1 MTTPETASRT
11 SVNAPWFTGGWIQ
24 TFTGRKFYPLAP
36 RIEDIC
42 IEDIAHAL
50 SNICRYG
57 GHCNPRYSVAQHCC
71 MVSDFL
77 PDFKLEGLLHDA
89 TEAYLGDVVK
99 PIKHSSGMSG
109 YRQAEHYLDALIHT
123 AFNLD
128 LSTEV
133 AEFVKQYDTR
143 ALFTERKLL
152 FKNPSPDWTQE
163 VEPFPLTKKFC
174 AWKPPA
180 AKRQFLFRFRT
191 LTAGIVQ
198 RVYSNG
204 RLRSE

>member
-1 MTTPETASRT
+1 MTE
-11 SVNAPWFTGGWIQ
+11 PWLTGGWIQ

-71 MVSDFL
+71 LVSDWL
-77 PDFKLEGLLHDA
+77 PYFKLEGLLHDA
-89 TEAYLGDVVK
+89 SEAYLGDMVR

-109 YRQAEHYLDALIHT
+109 FRQAEHYLDALIHT
-123 AFNLD
+123 AFKLD
-128 LSTEV
+128 LSTET
-133 AEFVKQYDTR
+133 ADLIKHYDNR

-152 FKNPSPDWTQE
+152 FKNPSPDWTQDLA
-163 VEPFPLTKKFC
+163 PFPITKHFC
-174 AWKPPA
+174 AWKPVA
-180 AKRQFLFRFRT
+180 AKRNFLWRFRELST
-191 LTAGIVQ
+191 GQVV
-198 RVYSNG
+198 RRHPNG
-204 RLRSE
+204 QIRHEY